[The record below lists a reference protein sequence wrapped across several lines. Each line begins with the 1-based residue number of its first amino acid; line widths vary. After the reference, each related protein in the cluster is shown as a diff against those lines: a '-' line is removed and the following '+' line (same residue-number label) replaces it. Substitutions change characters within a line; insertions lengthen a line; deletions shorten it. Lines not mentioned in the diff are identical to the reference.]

1 MKKSSAPRA
10 APHPDANY
18 SGLRRTMEDRSARIA
33 LKGRPLTG
41 RVRMVA
47 DGNQVPARGTTR
59 DALSMLSDIDAG
71 A

>member
-1 MKKSSAPRA
+1 
-10 APHPDANY
+10 
-18 SGLRRTMEDRSARIA
+18 MEDRSARIA

-59 DALSMLSDIDAG
+59 DALSMLSIRRWCLAVQLKLIKSTV